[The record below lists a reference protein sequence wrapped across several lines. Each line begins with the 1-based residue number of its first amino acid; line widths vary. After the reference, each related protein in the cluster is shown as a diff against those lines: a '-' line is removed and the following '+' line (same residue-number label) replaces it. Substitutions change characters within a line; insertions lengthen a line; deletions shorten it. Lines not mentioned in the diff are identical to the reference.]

1 MRKLPSN
8 FQSYVRLYDFL
19 YQRGYRNE
27 TIRFN
32 YLNRLGKVINYKI
45 NMRTVER
52 NAWKEIQK
60 LRQTDYEA
68 SMAIVGMYGGND
80 VLNHERLGK
89 TKELL
94 FHLRI
99 LDND

>member
-1 MRKLPSN
+1 MKKLPSN
-8 FQSYVRLYDFL
+8 FQSWVRLYDWM
-19 YQRGYRNE
+19 YQRGFRNE
-27 TIRFN
+27 TIVFDTMN
-32 YLNRLGKVINYKI
+32 NGKIERHRI

-68 SMAIVGMYGGND
+68 TMAIVGMYGGMNP
-80 VLNHERLGK
+80 VNHERIGK

-99 LDND
+99 IDND